1 MIAEFLR
8 GHILGEQMNKV
19 ALSIIVPIVSLAF
32 IAAFA
37 IVLGYVFY
45 QVHHNTSLSTGG
57 VIIIGMALLILTPV
71 IAYILE
77 RNTEKN

>member
-1 MIAEFLR
+1 MVDESFR

-19 ALSIIVPIVSLAF
+19 ALSIIVPVVSLAF

-37 IVLGYVFY
+37 IVLGSVFY

-71 IAYILE
+71 IAYLLE